1 MRLLDPF
8 TPSLTQSYGRQLTTF
23 HALLLHHTKI
33 DIVLGVAAWRRHGK
47 QRTRQLHRKT
57 RRNRLRV
64 EEFLSSLNTL
74 YPDRRKRAR
83 IRWSEATRR
92 IEFGIVQRSNEIN
105 QWLHH
110 VLDLPCWSNWWP
122 PSSIVRINSLT
133 ITNVTL
139 RVYNYLEHCFHE
151 DRLPSL
157 DELISCQSIV
167 ISTRLFLSIQIHKIS
182 RSCLDVT
189 RIFYIAS
196 RNFVALD
203 RFSTL
208 FLLFIFIFFS
218 FFSSW
223 RESLREAEFRREG
236 NARLDRGSHSLVSI
250 ICTSLPPKLIF
261 LTGEPIRRKMAML

>member
-1 MRLLDPF
+1 M
-8 TPSLTQSYGRQLTTF
+8 
-23 HALLLHHTKI
+23 
-33 DIVLGVAAWRRHGK
+33 
-47 QRTRQLHRKT
+47 
-57 RRNRLRV
+57 
-64 EEFLSSLNTL
+64 
-74 YPDRRKRAR
+74 KRGN
-83 IRWSEATRR
+83 E
-92 IEFGIVQRSNEIN
+92 EFGIVQRSNEIN

-182 RSCLDVT
+182 RSCLDIT

>member
-1 MRLLDPF
+1 M
-8 TPSLTQSYGRQLTTF
+8 
-23 HALLLHHTKI
+23 A
-33 DIVLGVAAWRRHGK
+33 AAWKTTHETVAPENKAQQTACRGIPLEPEHPLS
-47 QRTRQLHRKT
+47 RQEKEGS
-57 RRNRLRV
+57 NQM
-64 EEFLSSLNTL
+64 
-74 YPDRRKRAR
+74 KRGN
-83 IRWSEATRR
+83 E
-92 IEFGIVQRSNEIN
+92 EFGIVQRSNEIN

-208 FLLFIFIFFS
+208 FLLFIFIFF
-218 FFSSW
+218 FFFFKLTRKPKRSRVSS
-223 RESLREAEFRREG
+223 RRK
-236 NARLDRGSHSLVSI
+236 R
-250 ICTSLPPKLIF
+250 TSRSWLALSRVNHMHLPP
-261 LTGEPIRRKMAML
+261 A

>member
-83 IRWSEATRR
+83 IRWSEATRK

-167 ISTRLFLSIQIHKIS
+167 ISTRLFLSIQIHKIFLSRHHENILYRVAKFRCTRSFLHFISPFYFYFFFLFFKLTRKPKRSRVSSRRKRTS
-182 RSCLDVT
+182 RSWL
-189 RIFYIAS
+189 ALS
-196 RNFVALD
+196 RVN
-203 RFSTL
+203 
-208 FLLFIFIFFS
+208 
-218 FFSSW
+218 
-223 RESLREAEFRREG
+223 
-236 NARLDRGSHSLVSI
+236 HMH
-250 ICTSLPPKLIF
+250 LPP
-261 LTGEPIRRKMAML
+261 A

>member
-1 MRLLDPF
+1 MENNARDSCTGKQGATDCVSRNSSRAW
-8 TPSLTQSYGRQLTTF
+8 TPSIQTGERGLES
-23 HALLLHHTKI
+23 
-33 DIVLGVAAWRRHGK
+33 
-47 QRTRQLHRKT
+47 
-57 RRNRLRV
+57 
-64 EEFLSSLNTL
+64 
-74 YPDRRKRAR
+74 
-83 IRWSEATRR
+83 WSEATRR

-208 FLLFIFIFFS
+208 FLLFIFIFFFL
-218 FFSSW
+218 FFKLTRKPKRSRVSS
-223 RESLREAEFRREG
+223 RRK
-236 NARLDRGSHSLVSI
+236 R
-250 ICTSLPPKLIF
+250 TSRSWLALSRVNHMHLPP
-261 LTGEPIRRKMAML
+261 A